1 VNNSKRT
8 KCDYFFGCFY
18 LITRRIYEAIG
29 THKKVK
35 NEIVEDAA
43 LGEKVKQRH
52 KLEMVQGDHH
62 IYTILTA
69 NFSTLLQ
76 GLRRSINL
84 IPFSFTKKNLHF
96 YNVIHVSYSI
106 FFISLL
112 NLLSINI

>member
-1 VNNSKRT
+1 VNNSKTT
-8 KCDYFFGCFY
+8 KCGYFFGCFY
-18 LITRRIYEAIG
+18 LITKRIYEAIG
-29 THKKVK
+29 NHKKVK
-35 NEIVEDAA
+35 NEIVEDTA

-76 GLRRSINL
+76 GLRKSINL
-84 IPFSFTKKNLHF
+84 IPFSFTEKNNVFTMLF
-96 YNVIHVSYSI
+96 LLVIH
-106 FFISLL
+106 FFIALL